1 MKRYT
6 APFQKLQLLIV
17 YTALSTVMCV
27 SLVVSCVQA
36 RGTGDGWSVAV
47 LILLMTTIPTYAAF
61 STYRNLLVGLG
72 IEGTDPI
79 GANAPDHQVQ
89 S

>member
-17 YTALSTVMCV
+17 YTALSTLMCV
-27 SLVVSCVQA
+27 TSVVSCTQA
-36 RGTGDGWSVAV
+36 WGTGDGWTVAV
-47 LILLMTTIPTYAAF
+47 LILFMTTIPTYAAF
-61 STYRNLLVGLG
+61 STYRNLLFGLG

-79 GANAPDHQVQ
+79 GATAHDHQVQ